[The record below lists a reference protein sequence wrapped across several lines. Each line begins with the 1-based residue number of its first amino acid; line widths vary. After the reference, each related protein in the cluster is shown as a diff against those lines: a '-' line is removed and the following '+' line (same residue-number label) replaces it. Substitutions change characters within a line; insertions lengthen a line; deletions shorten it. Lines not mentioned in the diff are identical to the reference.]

1 MQRKKPEVDVVNDV
15 LLKAMA
21 AYPENSFVKSL
32 HYQYHERGGLSKKQL
47 EGLFQKAKKIKD
59 IPPQKLAT
67 LEALILRKPTK
78 YKSDKPVPTPLY
90 EKDENTGRLIGAILE
105 KYPQH
110 KRIQFFKTKYDNNEV
125 LNTAELSELQ
135 RFARLLL

>member
-1 MQRKKPEVDVVNDV
+1 MQRKKLDVDVVNDV

-21 AYPENSFVKSL
+21 VYPENAFVKSL

-59 IPPQKLAT
+59 LPPQKLAT
-67 LEALILRKPTK
+67 LEALILKKPTK
-78 YKSDKPVPTPLY
+78 YKSDKPAPTPLY
-90 EKDENTGRLIGAILE
+90 AKDENTGKMIKTILE

-125 LNTAELSELQ
+125 LSTTELSELQ
-135 RFARLLL
+135 RFAKLLL